1 MRVEYLVVG
10 LRCLLGLVFLVS
22 AVGKVRSQASFVG
35 FVDSLRQFDILPS
48 RQVQPAAIVVVATE
62 AAVPIL
68 LAVRDTVALGFL
80 LTGGLLGVLT
90 GAIAVVVHR
99 GTLLSCRCFGVA
111 SAPLGRRHLV
121 RNALLV
127 FASVLGVAGSVGVVA
142 PGSAHPGGVALAVAC
157 GAALALL
164 VMRFDDIVDL
174 FVTPTRQRGLS
185 SR

>member
-1 MRVEYLVVG
+1 MEYLVVG

-22 AVGKVRSQASFVG
+22 AVGKVRSQASFTG
-35 FVDSLRQFDILPS
+35 FVDSVRRFDILTL
-48 RQVQPAAIVVVATE
+48 RQVKPVAIAVVATE
-62 AAVPIL
+62 ATVAIL
-68 LAVRDTVALGFL
+68 LAMRYTVTLGFL
-80 LTGGLLGVLT
+80 LAGGLLGVLT

-99 GTLLSCRCFGVA
+99 GTPQSCRCFGVA

-121 RNALLV
+121 RNTLLV
-127 FASVLGVAGSVGVVA
+127 LASVFGVAGSVGVVA

-157 GAALALL
+157 GVALALL

-174 FVTPTRQRGLS
+174 FVTPTKQRGLS